1 MQIRS
6 DILRIYQKLHLWTGI
21 CSGILLFI
29 CFFAGALT
37 MFKTEIAAWASPPSH
52 VLPQVPVERLDELLA
67 KAQAKHP
74 EISQGFTIH
83 PEDPRYAPLT
93 WSAAGRS
100 RGVQL
105 QTTEWQASLD
115 EHGEL
120 ISQQITPNKLAE
132 LIDQLHRTAGI
143 PGAMGHEQLGV
154 LIMGVVSVLYFL
166 ALVSGVIF
174 LLPTLVKT
182 LFALRR
188 NKGANRFWLDTHNL
202 LGITALPFH
211 IVIALTVVVF
221 AFHDQFYDA
230 LNQAVY
236 KTPPSFMPASSHSAP
251 APQGL
256 PNIAHVLQHANQ
268 YQAGYQAQSLS
279 FAGLN
284 SPRAMVRIEMYS
296 DSAMMRGPLA
306 DFLALD
312 PYDQQLMFST
322 MAPGSDGIYGRIV
335 AVFFGLHFGSYAGM
349 AGRWLYFILGLS
361 GAMLFY
367 SGNLLWLEKRRKLHK
382 ASADTPSSQPAPQ
395 PRKVRVMAALTVG
408 CCLGSI
414 VAVSASMLLGKWLYV
429 WLSNVNYAYLWS
441 YYACFAAALAYCFYA
456 GAARGAIHLLRI
468 GSALCIA
475 MPLSSLMATVL
486 PSLGVWAPQTGATW
500 LVDLLAAISAWLLF
514 WLAQK
519 TAQRAQFGA
528 ADSIWALPA
537 AQANNQRPLTPT
549 EECN

>member
-74 EISQGFTIH
+74 EISQGFTVH
-83 PEDPRYAPLT
+83 PDDPRSAPLT
-93 WSAAGRS
+93 WSSAGRS

-105 QTTEWQASLD
+105 QTTEWQATLD
-115 EHGEL
+115 GSGKL

-143 PGAMGHEQLGV
+143 PGVIGHDQLGV
-154 LIMGVVSVLYFL
+154 LVMGVVSVLYFL

-236 KTPPSFMPASSHSAP
+236 KTPPSFMPAQSHTAP

-256 PNIAHVLQHANQ
+256 PNIATVLQHAND
-268 YQAGYQAQSLS
+268 YQAGYQARSLT
-279 FAGLN
+279 FAGLD
-284 SPRAMVRIEMYS
+284 SPRPMVRIEMYS

-306 DFLALD
+306 DFLALN
-312 PYDQQLMFST
+312 PYNQNVMFST
-322 MAPGSDGIYGRIV
+322 MTQGSDGVYGRIV

-349 AGRWLYFILGLS
+349 PGRWLYFILGLS

-382 ASADTPSSQPAPQ
+382 NRKEPLPQQPK
-395 PRKVRVMAALTVG
+395 RVRVMAALTVG
-408 CCLGSI
+408 CCLGSV
-414 VAVSASMLLGKWLYV
+414 VAIAASMLLGKWLYL
-429 WLSNVNYAYLWS
+429 WLTNVNYAYLWS
-441 YYACFAAALAYCFYA
+441 YYGCFAAALAYCFYV
-456 GAARGAIHLLRI
+456 GAARGAILLLRLA
-468 GSALCIA
+468 SLLCIA
-475 MPLSSLMATVL
+475 MPLSSMIASVL
-486 PSLGVWAPQTGATW
+486 PNLGLWAPQTGATW
-500 LVDLLAAISAWLLF
+500 LVDMLAAISAWLLF
-514 WLAQK
+514 VLARK
-519 TAQRAQFGA
+519 TAARAQFGQP
-528 ADSIWALPA
+528 DSIWALPA
-537 AQANNQRPLTPT
+537 SQIANATEIAATPAKQPS
-549 EECN
+549 